1 MVRYRIRVAVQGTPV
16 KVFRDAVPDVQDE
29 LEHRPYLGHP
39 HVVWDADRHQIVIEL
54 EDHLEAATFEAAE
67 LALNDD
73 LSDTVSAC
81 IADWDAWDLHI
92 LDVSP
97 A

>member
-1 MVRYRIRVAVQGTPV
+1 MERYRIRVAVQGTPV
-16 KVFRDAVPDVQDE
+16 KVFRDAVPDVQDQ
-29 LEHRPYLGHP
+29 LEQRPYLRNP
-39 HVVWDADRHQIVIEL
+39 PVVWDADRQQIVIEL
-54 EDHLEAATFEAAE
+54 EDHLEAGTFEAAE

-81 IADWDAWDLHI
+81 IANWDAWDLSI